1 MCLNL
6 FNVNSTNNWM
16 KRLYTVLGLLVPG
29 SHYLALSRQ
38 QLDSTNFV
46 PVKDFEVGLVQID
59 IFLEVYFA

>member
-46 PVKDFEVGLVQID
+46 PVKDFEVGFVRL
-59 IFLEVYFA
+59 YA